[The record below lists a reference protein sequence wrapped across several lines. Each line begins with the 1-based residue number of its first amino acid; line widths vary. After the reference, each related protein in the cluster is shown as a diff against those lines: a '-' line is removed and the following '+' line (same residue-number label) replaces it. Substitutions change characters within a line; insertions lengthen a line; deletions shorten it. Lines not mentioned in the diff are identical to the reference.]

1 MNNSKC
7 CEIVRIVNLLN
18 IHFGHFYLHLI
29 FIHVFVTKYATEEIT
44 IINWE
49 QEWQNSLENR
59 KFSSTMANK
68 SDCTQSRTSY
78 ITQASSVASK
88 RI

>member
-44 IINWE
+44 IIN
-49 QEWQNSLENR
+49 
-59 KFSSTMANK
+59 
-68 SDCTQSRTSY
+68 
-78 ITQASSVASK
+78 
-88 RI
+88 